1 MRTVLVV
8 FVGFLGTVVQGTWV
22 AGTLPTSD
30 INLVVSIHLGLT
42 RTPVAGS
49 IAAFISGL
57 ITDLATGCPKG
68 LATGQSTI
76 AFFLSYSLTSR
87 FLVRGAPIEAL
98 YVTAVSVLSSLYASL
113 VLAWLPARAFFPPPT
128 VLAVVVH
135 IAATSLLA
143 PVVFAIVRRIDQA
156 FERPKHRLI

>member
-1 MRTVLVV
+1 MNTILVV
-8 FVGFLGTVVQGTWV
+8 FVGFIGTVIQGTWV

-49 IAAFISGL
+49 IAAFVSGL

-87 FLVRGAPIEAL
+87 FVVRGAPAEFMYVLAL
-98 YVTAVSVLSSLYASL
+98 SVVTTLYASL
-113 VLAWLPARAFFPPPT
+113 VLAWIPARALFPPPA
-128 VLAVVVH
+128 VLSVVAHVV
-135 IAATSLLA
+135 ATSLLA
-143 PVVFAIVRRIDQA
+143 PIVFAIIRRIDHA
-156 FERPKHRLI
+156 FERPTHRRM

>member
-1 MRTVLVV
+1 MNTILVV
-8 FVGFLGTVVQGTWV
+8 FVGFIGTVIQGTWV

-87 FLVRGAPIEAL
+87 FVVRGAPAEFM
-98 YVTAVSVLSSLYASL
+98 YVAAVSILAALYASL
-113 VLAWLPARAFFPPPT
+113 VLSWIPARAFFPPPGLWS
-128 VLAVVVH
+128 VLAH
-135 IAATSLLA
+135 IGATSLLA